1 MLHGSEEIKAQLCRD
16 DVAKSWYDRELEQ
29 LMVGY
34 AEKNDEEMTRD
45 VDELSILFEG
55 LVDGSDIP
63 LPCDALDGTWIESL
77 DDSVVDV
84 NDLSSAYEVLK
95 GEAEVAAV
103 SDSDDDDED
112 EDEDEVVRTEEL
124 VEISD
129 NVVDISNTQIIPS
142 TPVWAT
148 MAPLDPRSCIRTPV
162 FPNLDSRIP
171 IIQVPRIDLSFSANR
186 VVMLAAGAVNVGRL
200 EQSMSPQKEKVKMAK
215 YAHDSKTCWVCKS
228 SKTAEQKRALHRY
241 HEKRTRRNWKRG
253 PRYSGRSSVASSRVR
268 NSGRFTCA
276 TRWI

>member
-1 MLHGSEEIKAQLCRD
+1 MPVLADTMLYGSEEMKAQLCRD
-16 DVAKSWYDRELEQ
+16 DLAKSWYDRELEQ
-29 LMVGY
+29 LMVEH
-34 AEKNDEEMTRD
+34 AQKDDEEMID
-45 VDELSILFEG
+45 
-55 LVDGSDIP
+55 
-63 LPCDALDGTWIESL
+63 SL

-103 SDSDDDDED
+103 SDSDDDD
-112 EDEDEVVRTEEL
+112 DEDEVVIVEEL
-124 VEISD
+124 VEIGGK
-129 NVVDISNTQIIPS
+129 VVDISDIQIIHS

-162 FPNLDSRIP
+162 FPNLDSRFP
-171 IIQVPRIDLSFSANR
+171 IIQVPRIDLSFSANS
-186 VVMLAAGAVNVGRL
+186 VVMLAAGAVNVSRL
-200 EQSMSPQKEKVKMAK
+200 EQSMSPQKEKVKITK

-241 HEKRTRRNWKRG
+241 HEKRTRRNWKRV
-253 PRYSGRSSVASSRVR
+253 PRYTGRSSVASSRVR

-276 TRWI
+276 TRWV